1 MSNITIVG
9 LGLIGGSFA
18 KAVSRYTAHTVYG
31 IDHSDRVVDD
41 ALDCGAV
48 HHAIGT
54 AALEQSDFVALA
66 LYPDACIRFLKEN
79 AARIPKGAVVFDL
92 CGVKKSVCDALM
104 PVAEQYGFH
113 FVGAHP
119 MAGREQNGFDYSDA
133 DLFSGASFLVTPC
146 GADSQA
152 VETVKALALSI
163 GFGRV
168 VVTTPE
174 EHDHA
179 IAFTSQLPHVLAS
192 AYVQSPECPKHSG
205 YSAGSYRDVSRV
217 ALINENLWPQLF
229 IQNAP
234 ALCDEIAGLVDR
246 LNVMKEAVEQ
256 KDEEKLRELLRQSR
270 EIKEIYG

>member
-18 KAVSRYTAHTVYG
+18 KAIGRYTSHTVYG
-31 IDHSDRVVDD
+31 VDRSERVLDD
-41 ALDCGAV
+41 ALECGAI
-48 HHAIGT
+48 HHAIGLD
-54 AALEQSDFVALA
+54 ALPVSDFVALA
-66 LYPDACIRFLKEN
+66 LYPDACIRFLREN
-79 AARIPKGAVVFDL
+79 ASRIPKGAIVFDL
-92 CGVKKSVCDALM
+92 CGVKQSVCDALM
-104 PVAEQYGFH
+104 PVAKEYGFH

-119 MAGREQNGFDYSDA
+119 MAGKEQNGFDFSDA
-133 DLFSGASFLVTPC
+133 DLFAGASFLVTPC
-146 GADSQA
+146 GADEGAVDA
-152 VETVKALALSI
+152 VEKLALSI

-168 VVTTPE
+168 VVTTPQ

-179 IAFTSQLPHVLAS
+179 IAFTSQLPHVLAA

-217 ALINENLWPQLF
+217 ALINEALWPQLF

-234 ALCDEIAGLVDR
+234 ALCDEISGLVER
-246 LNVMKEAVEQ
+246 LNKMKDAVEQ
-256 KDEEKLRELLRQSR
+256 GDEERLREILKHSR